1 MHLTEEMGDTSRP
14 RSAAERLKCI
24 IAREKYLLNL
34 PVEKTKY
41 SKDVMRAGASFLA
54 VLAFC
59 DSSEPLDSSLLSED
73 TGSSSGANANSSVP
87 NERGTKRSASE
98 RTSRPM
104 KKARRNNVTIIPPK
118 TQVACLTEPN
128 GPPQW
133 VLGSIG
139 RYVPESKKY
148 EVFDDADDGEVY
160 SITRK
165 NIRIIPKK
173 PQHFEPKQR
182 VLAVYPATTVFYPAS
197 LVKRSGRNWMV
208 EFDDEDVNSTRIK
221 EVSGQYVMN
230 V

>member
-1 MHLTEEMGDTSRP
+1 MHLTEEMADTSRP

-59 DSSEPLDSSLLSED
+59 DSSEPLDSSLLSDD
-73 TGSSSGANANSSVP
+73 TGSSSGANNPSTP
-87 NERGTKRSASE
+87 NDRGTKRSASE
-98 RTSRPM
+98 RTSKPL
-104 KKARRNNVTIIPPK
+104 KKARRSHSAIIPPK

-128 GPPQW
+128 GSPQW
-133 VLGSIG
+133 VLGSIS
-139 RYVPESKKY
+139 RYVHETKKY

-160 SITRK
+160 CITRK

-173 PQHFEPKQR
+173 PQNFEPKQR

-197 LVKRSGRNWMV
+197 LVKRSGKYWMV

-221 EVSGQYVMN
+221 EVEGQYVMLE
-230 V
+230 